1 MTGMAT
7 RLHELPRPKRL
18 GYIERIFIRHPSIML
33 AADTLDI
40 LTDVPAGQREATV
53 GYVRG
58 YSRCGKSE
66 TLKRHI
72 EKLTGVMV
80 EKRLEQLISGNGH
93 LVVYVEIAAGDTP
106 LGVAQRI
113 LALFEDLKLHRRRPG
128 LPQDRER
135 DAIRRAID
143 IANDNGVTLLA
154 LDEVQNLFRT
164 GSDADVA
171 KTASML
177 ISMQNASGFPIA
189 ITASPNLQALFDGSD
204 AVQERAGPNAFLRP
218 LPFRDEAEQ
227 ETFRSLVSARRPHP
241 TSHQHRHADQRR
253 HQLPGAVGGTRAR
266 LHGGLGHGGGART
279 LRDLVPRLRPRQGA
293 SLTGAGGAART
304 GPRLLDGAARHPSAG
319 APASPG
325 AGADPPRQTAL
336 RPACRAPFGGDL
348 AGPARTRPQLRR
360 HPGDS
365 VDRRLQ
371 RSARRMERWGRLQPQ
386 PHDLRPAAP
395 ASGRAAPRRRLH
407 LRHASGSRLP

>member
-1 MTGMAT
+1 MAGQ
-7 RLHELPRPKRL
+7 LHELPRGKRL
-18 GYIERIFIRHPSIML
+18 TFIERIFIRHPSIML
-33 AADTLDI
+33 ASDTLDI
-40 LTDVPAGQREATV
+40 LTDVPAGKREATA

-80 EKRLEQLISGNGH
+80 EKRLEQLIGGNDH

-113 LALFEDLKLHRRRPG
+113 LALFEDLKLYRRRPG

-154 LDEVQNLFRT
+154 LDELQHLFRT
-164 GSDADVA
+164 GSDADIA

-204 AVQERAGPNAFLRP
+204 AVQERAGPNALLRP

-227 ETFRSLVSARRPHP
+227 ETFRSLVRMFEEKLPFASKPGLATDRWLPAAYFATRGRVGRLAKLCQAATTVAFKDPALGGNPADLTLAHVRRGFELLHGSDPRMLGVNPFDGEPLPKIPLSVEEAGRIELATPKKARRG
-241 TSHQHRHADQRR
+241 R
-253 HQLPGAVGGTRAR
+253 
-266 LHGGLGHGGGART
+266 
-279 LRDLVPRLRPRQGA
+279 
-293 SLTGAGGAART
+293 SLI
-304 GPRLLDGAARHPSAG
+304 D
-319 APASPG
+319 
-325 AGADPPRQTAL
+325 
-336 RPACRAPFGGDL
+336 
-348 AGPARTRPQLRR
+348 
-360 HPGDS
+360 
-365 VDRRLQ
+365 
-371 RSARRMERWGRLQPQ
+371 E
-386 PHDLRPAAP
+386 
-395 ASGRAAPRRRLH
+395 
-407 LRHASGSRLP
+407 